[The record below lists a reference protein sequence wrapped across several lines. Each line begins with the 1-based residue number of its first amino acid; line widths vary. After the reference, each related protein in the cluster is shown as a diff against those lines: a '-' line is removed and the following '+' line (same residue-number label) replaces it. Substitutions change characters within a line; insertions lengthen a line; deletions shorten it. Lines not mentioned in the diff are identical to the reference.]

1 MYFLSFTREWA
12 FWIRRSYIKTW
23 SMMQR
28 YSSDVLMQ
36 LERKKKKRTCR
47 GKRAS
52 SAATEDGFSQLSCFT
67 VGIFYSK
74 RERRDRFFQGIESKH
89 SCQDHVV
96 HFKGFYLIWNV
107 WKTRFAQ
114 FIHYSYSFTY
124 AVKCSPGFSVLM
136 KNRWKQHCDGGGS
149 LLGMLAMMCSS
160 STSSLCGS
168 DILERLLYQCQLIST
183 CE

>member
-36 LERKKKKRTCR
+36 LERKKKIRMCR

-52 SAATEDGFSQLSCFT
+52 SAATEDDFSQLSCFT

-74 RERRDRFFQGIESKH
+74 RERRDR
-89 SCQDHVV
+89 
-96 HFKGFYLIWNV
+96 
-107 WKTRFAQ
+107 
-114 FIHYSYSFTY
+114 
-124 AVKCSPGFSVLM
+124 
-136 KNRWKQHCDGGGS
+136 
-149 LLGMLAMMCSS
+149 
-160 STSSLCGS
+160 
-168 DILERLLYQCQLIST
+168 
-183 CE
+183 